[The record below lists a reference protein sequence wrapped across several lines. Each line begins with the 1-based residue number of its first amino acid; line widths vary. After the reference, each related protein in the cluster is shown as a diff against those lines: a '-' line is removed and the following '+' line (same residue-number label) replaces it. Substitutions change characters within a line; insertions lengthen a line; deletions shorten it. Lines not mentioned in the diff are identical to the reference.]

1 MEEKQ
6 QSLTWSYSNPREY
19 LKHLRYGLQDAPPLI
34 ITVAITGGAQGRE
47 GNPHLPETPEQQ
59 ARSTYEAWNA
69 GASIVHVHARRP
81 ENLSMASHE
90 TARYEEINSLIRH
103 RCPDIVINNS
113 MAGDLQDTPDGH
125 CRFERGSLY
134 ANPEMSSLDCGPVAY
149 RFKLGERQPPLSG
162 RSSDTIIDDVFVTTY
177 GELEELSD
185 EMARLKVKPEFE
197 LFNSGQFSIL
207 DEILPRPSVKAP
219 YWIQFVL
226 GAQSG
231 NYPTPMDL
239 LHLVERL
246 PADSLFS
253 VIGIGPYQVPLHAMA
268 IILGGHVRVG
278 MEDNLYFSRG
288 DKASSNAQFV
298 ERVVK
303 LSETLGRPVATPEIA
318 RRMLGLDEQPSEY
331 QDPGDVALGSSPE
344 ESSPSFGRSG

>member
-6 QSLTWSYSNPREY
+6 QSLTWSYSNTREY
-19 LKHLRYGLQDAPPLI
+19 LKRFRYGLQDAPPLI
-34 ITVAITGGAQGRE
+34 ITVAITGGAQGQE
-47 GNPHLPETPEQQ
+47 SNPHLPETPEQQ
-59 ARSTYEAWNA
+59 ARSTHEAWNA
-69 GASIVHVHARRP
+69 GASIVHVHARRA

-90 TARYEEINSLIRH
+90 TARYEEVNSLIRH
-103 RCPDIVINNS
+103 ECPDIIINNS
-113 MAGDLQDTPDGH
+113 MASDLRDTSDGH
-125 CRFERGSLY
+125 CKFERGSLY
-134 ANPEMSSLDCGPVAY
+134 AHPEMSSLDCGPVAY
-149 RFKLGERQPPLSG
+149 RFKLGKRQPPLSG
-162 RSSDTIIDDVFVTTY
+162 RGAETVVDDVFVTTY
-177 GELEELSD
+177 GELEELAD
-185 EMARLKVKPEFE
+185 EMAKLKVKPEFE

-207 DEILPRPSVKAP
+207 DEILARPSVMTP

-231 NYPTPMDL
+231 NYPSPMDL

-246 PADSLFS
+246 PGNSLFS

-288 DKASSNAQFV
+288 RRATSNAEFV

-303 LSETLGRPVATPEIA
+303 LAEVLGRPVATPEIA
-318 RRMLGLDEQPSEY
+318 RRMLGLNERPSEY
-331 QDPGDVALGSSPE
+331 PVRRKAPMRLTSEGNSPA
-344 ESSPSFGRSG
+344 